1 MFNGQ
6 VQFFGTE
13 PVVLPTKQHI
23 AGIAI
28 SSVLGTHQKIEAAM
42 DTGLLKKAGKGW
54 TIYGRSELRSRIQMI
69 GSVVKEC
76 NGILEEVVGNEDL
89 EKTFADANDTLG
101 KFQALSGGNKPPRG
115 YVEIPADEL
124 RKHLKKNTNEF
135 VKIRTG

>member
-1 MFNGQ
+1 
-6 VQFFGTE
+6 
-13 PVVLPTKQHI
+13 
-23 AGIAI
+23 
-28 SSVLGTHQKIEAAM
+28 M

-89 EKTFADANDTLG
+89 EKTFTDANDTLG
-101 KFQALSGGNKPPRG
+101 KFQALSGGNKPPKG